1 MNITLVKNREDY
13 VHHEYSQPHQ
23 QCKTCHCAGERL
35 CLTNQF
41 TSNPRRND
49 FIRCFGDEVGCV
61 SKCDTG
67 FKVEEQCHTREL
79 IQVIHCLGTK
89 CCSPRYKFT
98 KLDQTLAVIG
108 SNVQLREIFRMSS
121 SLISNLENYLILIFR
136 FLDQVQIILRVS
148 ITQQSQDSRFR
159 DTVSL
164 CLFATEVDVYVWC
177 VAEVVRR
184 DRQKTGIS
192 H

>member
-1 MNITLVKNREDY
+1 MNITLVKDREDY
-13 VHHEYSQPHQ
+13 VHHEDSQTHQ
-23 QCKTCHCAGERL
+23 QCKTRHCARKRL

-41 TSNPRRND
+41 TPHAGRHDFVRRL
-49 FIRCFGDEVGCV
+49 GDEIGSV
-61 SKCDTG
+61 SKRDTG

-79 IQVIHCLGTK
+79 IQVIHCLWTK

-108 SNVQLREIFRMSS
+108 SNVQLRAIFRMSS

-136 FLDQVQIILRVS
+136 FLEQVQIILRVS

>member
-1 MNITLVKNREDY
+1 MNITLVKNGEDY
-13 VHHEYSQPHQ
+13 VHHEDSQPHQ
-23 QCKTCHCAGERL
+23 QCKTCHCARERL

-41 TSNPRRND
+41 TSHAGRHD
-49 FIRCFGDEVGCV
+49 FIRRFGDEISCV

-67 FKVEEQCHTREL
+67 FQVEEQCHTREL
-79 IQVIHCLGTK
+79 IQVIHCLWTK
-89 CCSPRYKFT
+89 CCSPRYKLT
-98 KLDQTLAVIG
+98 KLDQTLAVVG
-108 SNVQLREIFRMSS
+108 SNVKLCEIFRMSS

-148 ITQQSQDSRFR
+148 VTQQSQDSRFR

-177 VAEVVRR
+177 VAVVVRR
-184 DRQKTGIS
+184 DRQKAGIR